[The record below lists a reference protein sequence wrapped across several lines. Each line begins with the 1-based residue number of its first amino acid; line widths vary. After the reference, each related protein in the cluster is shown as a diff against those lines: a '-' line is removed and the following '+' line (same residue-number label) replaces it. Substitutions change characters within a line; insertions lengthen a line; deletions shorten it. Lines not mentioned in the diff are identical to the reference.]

1 MPAVSKEV
9 FPELLIKNAS
19 ADHVESL
26 YALRKAQE
34 LGDQAEIAKAKRRS
48 MELEV
53 KVRQMKHGY

>member
-9 FPELLIKNAS
+9 FPELLIKNAR

>member
-1 MPAVSKEV
+1 MSKEA
-9 FPELLIKNAS
+9 FPALLIQNAK

-26 YALRKAQE
+26 YALRKAEE